1 MSGHEADW
9 TYFSNYVHVLVC
21 LADKPRSRLV
31 EVANRV
37 GVTERTAFRIITNLE
52 EAGVLMRIKEGR
64 RNSYVIDASRHMRH
78 SLEAHCTVGDILRLI
93 LEPKAVRLI
102 EQEFKRHQVVSEING
117 EL

>member
-1 MSGHEADW
+1 MVSGHEAEW

-64 RNSYVIDASRHMRH
+64 RNTYVIDTNRHMRH
-78 SLEAHCTVGDILRLI
+78 SLEAHCTVGDILRVVLKPATVRKI
-93 LEPKAVRLI
+93 EKQFERSQLELK
-102 EQEFKRHQVVSEING
+102 
-117 EL
+117 